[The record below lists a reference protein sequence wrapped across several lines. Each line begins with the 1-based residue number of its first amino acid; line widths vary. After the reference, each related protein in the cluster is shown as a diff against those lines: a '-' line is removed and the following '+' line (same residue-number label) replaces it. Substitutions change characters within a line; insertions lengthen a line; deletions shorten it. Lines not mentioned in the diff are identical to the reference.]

1 MPLPHVSTVRKK
13 LQPLPAAAELLW
25 VSSFLSSWL
34 GLLGDVRTGSLGE
47 EGVMAGAWCSSIPS
61 GDVASSCP
69 CLGNPHPLLGMSHCG
84 TGCVAAGATGC
95 AAR

>member
-47 EGVMAGAWCSSIPS
+47 DGGDGWCL
-61 GDVASSCP
+61 V
-69 CLGNPHPLLGMSHCG
+69 LFHPLW
-84 TGCVAAGATGC
+84 
-95 AAR
+95 